1 MNRILEMRE
10 KRGQIWDRAKAFLKE
25 HQDENGMLSAEDAA
39 EYERMEQAVVELGR
53 VIDREERAA
62 QMERELNAPTAS
74 PLSSRPEARPN
85 TRPGRGSDEY
95 NAKLAAFGLDG
106 EHFTA
111 ADWLRPALRF
121 ISLKEAPDEALLA
134 YLRSEL
140 GPVEWEAEKVSAG
153 LYFFR
158 FFQP

>member
-1 MNRILEMRE
+1 M
-10 KRGQIWDRAKAFLKE
+10 DAKKIYKTR
-25 HQDENGMLSAEDAA
+25 QKDEIT
-39 EYERMEQAVVELGR
+39 RC
-53 VIDREERAA
+53 
-62 QMERELNAPTAS
+62 
-74 PLSSRPEARPN
+74 LSS
-85 TRPGRGSDEY
+85 
-95 NAKLAAFGLDG
+95 FGE

>member
-1 MNRILEMRE
+1 
-10 KRGQIWDRAKAFLKE
+10 
-25 HQDENGMLSAEDAA
+25 
-39 EYERMEQAVVELGR
+39 V
-53 VIDREERAA
+53 
-62 QMERELNAPTAS
+62 
-74 PLSSRPEARPN
+74 
-85 TRPGRGSDEY
+85 
-95 NAKLAAFGLDG
+95 
-106 EHFTA
+106 
-111 ADWLRPALRF
+111 LRF

>member
-25 HQDENGMLSAEDAA
+25 RQDENGMLSAEDTA
-39 EYERMEQAVVELGR
+39 EYERMEQEVVELGR

-62 QMERELNAPTAS
+62 QMERELNTPTAS

-95 NAKLAAFGLDG
+95 RAAFWTAMRNRGG
-106 EHFTA
+106 HFSVQNALQIGDDSEGGYLVPCLLYTSDA
-111 ADWLRPALRF
+111 AD
-121 ISLKEAPDEALLA
+121 D
-134 YLRSEL
+134 
-140 GPVEWEAEKVSAG
+140 
-153 LYFFR
+153 
-158 FFQP
+158 